1 MDSHEAIDYL
11 VLGHICRD
19 IIPDGY
25 KMGGTAAYSAVVAR
39 ELGCR
44 TAVLTSSSPRD
55 AWEVELPGIA
65 ICDVPAEQTTTFE
78 NIYLPDGRVQI
89 IHAVAKTL
97 EVDDIPEPWL
107 RAKIVHLGPINREI
121 DPAVAFAFSNSMIGL
136 TPQGW
141 MRRWNEDGHIYARKW
156 EMARDILPL
165 AAATIISD
173 EDLLDRDMLTEYR
186 SYAPILVLTKGP
198 KGCTVFVGDEVRDFA
213 APDVDVVELTGA
225 GDSFAAAFFVRLY
238 ETGGNPW
245 EAARFANEVAALSI
259 QADGIR
265 AIADIIRLNRSR
277 LRD

>member
-1 MDSHEAIDYL
+1 MDSHEAVDYL

-19 IIPDGY
+19 IIPGGY
-25 KMGGTAAYSAVVAR
+25 KMGGTAAYSAVVAQ

-44 TAVLTSSSPRD
+44 TAVLTSSSPQD
-55 AWEVELPGIA
+55 AWDSKLPGIA

-121 DPAVAFAFSNSMIGL
+121 NPAVVFAFSNSMIGL

-141 MRRWNEDGHIYARKW
+141 MRRWNDDGHIYARKW
-156 EMARDILPL
+156 EMAREILPL

-198 KGCTVFVGDEVRDFA
+198 KGCTVFVGDDVRDFA
-213 APDVDVVELTGA
+213 APDVEVVELTGA

-238 ETGGNPW
+238 ETAGNPW

-265 AIADIIRLNRSR
+265 AIADTIRLNRSR